1 LVVQL
6 AVILV
11 SACLLG
17 VPFRFDGGRLPA
29 VELPGELAGQA
40 LLPICPEELGGL
52 PTPRPAAELSG
63 GDGRAL
69 LGGAA
74 RAVRAGGE
82 DVTAAFL
89 RGAEAAVELARR
101 HGCRAA
107 CLKSKS
113 PSCGV
118 RTTHIDGQVR
128 PGMGAAAAALER
140 AGLRLIEAG

>member
-1 LVVQL
+1 
-6 AVILV
+6 VILI

-17 VPFRFDGGRLPA
+17 VPCRFDGSALGA
-29 VELPGELAGQA
+29 VELPEELAGQA
-40 LLPICPEELGGL
+40 LLPVCPEELGGL
-52 PTPRPAAELSG
+52 STPRPAAELSG
-63 GDGRAL
+63 GDGREVL
-69 LGGAA
+69 SGSA
-74 RAVRAGGE
+74 RVVRADGS

-101 HGCRAA
+101 GKCRVA

-118 RTTHIDGQVR
+118 RHTHVGGGVR